1 MPPVR
6 PVAAPSLF
14 LALLLFAAAACAGE
28 RFDHGLL
35 WRVDVPGVA
44 PSYLFGTLHT
54 DDDRVLKLSPPV
66 RRALKR
72 AHTVAVEAIN
82 DPDAARRYR
91 AAMIGR
97 EVRLPSL
104 LGDDYPRVQA
114 LLRESGVPHEVAP
127 RLKPWAALMV
137 LLQPRGAT
145 GLTLDNLISFEAS
158 RQEKRILQLETV
170 DEQIEALDG
179 MAAEVQLALL
189 RDVQA
194 RFEEIQAAVYPTI
207 NAYVAGDLASQFRIN
222 AETMDRGP
230 DGEVFL
236 ERLLYRRS
244 ERFAGRLAPLL
255 RQGGVF
261 AAFGALHL
269 YGARGVPALLE
280 RQGFRVTL
288 VR

>member
-14 LALLLFAAAACAGE
+14 LSLLLFAAAACAGE

-207 NAYVAGDLASQFRIN
+207 NAYVAGDLAGQFRIN